1 MGANRIDRK
10 YAREKIRE
18 MYELI
23 KEQSPPHHFE
33 FSDPFWVLIT
43 TVLSHRTKDP
53 VTDAAS
59 RGLYDKYKDSY
70 GLARANYD
78 DVKSII
84 AKVGFSNVKAQRV
97 IDISNIINEKYGG
110 KVPSSIEELIKLPGI
125 GRKTANVV
133 LADSFGIPALAV
145 DTHVHRISN
154 RIGLTKTKNP
164 YDTEME
170 LKKIVP
176 EDMWLGFNPTLVEF
190 GKTICKPIGPRCD
203 VCKINSF
210 CDYYKNIYIKIQSKN
225 KR

>member
-1 MGANRIDRK
+1 MAAINRK
-10 YAREKIRE
+10 YARDHIRE

-59 RGLYDKYKDSY
+59 RGLYEKYHDSY
-70 GLARANYD
+70 GLASAEYD
-78 DVKSII
+78 DVKEII

-97 IDISNIINEKYGG
+97 IDISRILNEEYDG
-110 KVPSSIEELIKLPGI
+110 KVPSSIEELTKLPGI

-154 RIGLTKTKNP
+154 RIGLSKTRNP
-164 YDTEME
+164 GDTEIE

-176 EDMWLGFNPTLVEF
+176 VEMWLGFNPTLVEF

-203 VCKINSF
+203 ICKINSF
-210 CDYYKNIYIKIQSKN
+210 CDYYKKIYIKKSTGN
-225 KR
+225 KK